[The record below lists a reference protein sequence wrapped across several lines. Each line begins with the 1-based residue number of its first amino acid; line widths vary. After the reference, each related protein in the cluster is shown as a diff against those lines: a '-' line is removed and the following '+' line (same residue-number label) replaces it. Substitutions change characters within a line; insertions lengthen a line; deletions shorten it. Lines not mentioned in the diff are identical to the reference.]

1 MLKKLLLASIISS
14 VSFSSYAADFS
25 NVTPDTY
32 ATYVSQGAAF
42 KSNGNQENPDLYGRQ
57 WRKATT
63 NSISIVTPRT
73 ITSYLSYSAQKRLV
87 QLPTNLEQI
96 IEQNNNL
103 LYITTWIPFM
113 RDGGNMF
120 GFDGA
125 IAPQLQ
131 TQRLA
136 IEKNGTLIY
145 PSEMPSE
152 IEALMPHSFGVKY
165 YAFPRATVM
174 NVPYTIRWVTGYGD
188 ILSMDVTQETINN
201 LIDDESHFYNAK

>member
-1 MLKKLLLASIISS
+1 MLASIISS

-32 ATYVSQGAAF
+32 ATYVSQGAAS

-120 GFDGA
+120 GFGGA

-152 IEALMPHSFGVKY
+152 IESLMPHSFGVKY

-201 LIDDESHFYNAK
+201 LIDDESDLYNAK